1 MSAAAVATWAFVL
14 LATCA
19 AWNVLSCWRS
29 PLRRYPGPF
38 LARWTNLWRFY
49 HTLRGD
55 IHLVNLRAHQ
65 RYGPVVRTGPNQLD
79 LDLPA
84 LVKTIYSSDGR
95 FRKTDFYPPAS
106 TVVDGRVAYN
116 LFSLRDPAEHA
127 RQKRPV
133 AKHYSLAGTLAL
145 QPHVDDTIRLLRR
158 SLDERYMG
166 ADGFG
171 EGFDLGEWVKM
182 YAWDVI
188 GQVTFSKHFGYLSSG
203 RDFDGHLW
211 MSDRGADYLSSVSQ
225 IPWLDRI
232 VDKNPIFPVGGA
244 TALLGPTMKRLDDRY
259 AGRDDRDP
267 VQAAAQPDFLDRFLE
282 VQRAQP
288 DVVDRQRVLSYLS
301 INMLAGAD
309 TTAITIKAVLYY
321 ALRTDGVWGRLVAAC
336 EEAGLAAGEIASFA
350 QARAV
355 PYLEAVVREAMRL
368 HPGVA
373 MVLPRCVPHG
383 GLGLPDG
390 NVVPPGTSVGMNPF
404 VLGRNRTVWGPDAD
418 DFRPER
424 WLRADGETEEAFA
437 VRLAGMNAADLT
449 FGAGSRVCLGKHLGL
464 LQAYKVVATLAV
476 SYDLEMME
484 PEKEWWVRSAFFMR
498 QGELKMLSAFELIR
512 SH

>member
-1 MSAAAVATWAFVL
+1 MSVAAVITWALVL

-19 AWNVLSCWRS
+19 AWNVLSYCRS
-29 PLRRYPGPF
+29 PLRHYPGPF
-38 LARWTNLWRFY
+38 LAKWTNLWRFY

-65 RYGPVVRTGPNQLD
+65 KYGPVVRTGPNNLD

-84 LVKTIYSSDGR
+84 LVKTVYSADGR
-95 FRKTDFYPPAS
+95 FRKTEFYPPAS
-106 TVVDGRVAYN
+106 TVVNGRVAYN
-116 LFSLRDPAEHA
+116 LFSLRDPIEHA

-133 AKHYSLAGTLAL
+133 AKHYSLAGTLSL
-145 QPHVDDTIRLLRR
+145 QPHVDDTIRLLCR
-158 SLDERYMG
+158 SLEERYVG
-166 ADGFG
+166 ADEFG

-188 GQVTFSKHFGYLSSG
+188 GQITFSKHFGYLSTG
-203 RDFDGHLW
+203 KDFDGHLC
-211 MSDRGADYLSSVSQ
+211 MSDMGADYLSSVSQ

-232 VDKNPIFPVGGA
+232 LDKNPIFPIGGA
-244 TALLGPTMKRLDDRY
+244 TALLGPTMRRLEDRY

-267 VQAAAQPDFLDRFLE
+267 DQAAAQPDFLDRFLE

-321 ALRTDGVWGRLVAAC
+321 ALRTDGVWGKLVAAC
-336 EEAGLAAGEIASFA
+336 GDAGLEPGEIPSFA
-350 QARAV
+350 QSRAV
-355 PYLEAVVREAMRL
+355 PYLEAVVREAMRV

-373 MVLPRCVPHG
+373 MVLPRCVPDG
-383 GLGLPDG
+383 GLELPDG
-390 NVVPPGTSVGMNPF
+390 KVVPPGTSVGMNPF

-418 DFRPER
+418 DYKPER
-424 WLRADGETEEAFA
+424 WLRADGETEEAFTA
-437 VRLAGMNAADLT
+437 RLAVMNAADLT

-464 LQAYKVVATLAV
+464 LQAYKVVATLAIF
-476 SYDLEMME
+476 YDLELVE

-498 QGELKMLSAFELIR
+498 QGELEVRMR
-512 SH
+512 RRDC